1 MSGATNPRYEND
13 DLFEIGVDEAGR
25 GPLFGRVYSAAV
37 ILPKENFDFSN
48 MKDSKRFT
56 SEKKINEAAEYIKKN
71 ALAWTVAYEDEKTID
86 KINIRQATF
95 KAMHKAIKF
104 TMEKIKSNKLRLLID
119 GNDFKPFMMMINNNY
134 TSVNHICIEGGDN
147 KYSCIS
153 AASIL
158 AKVERDK
165 YIKDI
170 CLKYPKLAE
179 NYYIHK
185 NKGYGTKQ
193 HIEGIKKHGISEW
206 HRKSYGI
213 CKQYDN

>member
-95 KAMHKAIKF
+95 KAMHKAIKS

-134 TSVNHICIEGGDN
+134 TSVNHVCIEGGDN

-193 HIEGIKKHGISEW
+193 HIEGIKTHGISNW

-213 CKQYDN
+213 CKQYVN

>member
-1 MSGATNPRYEND
+1 
-13 DLFEIGVDEAGR
+13 
-25 GPLFGRVYSAAV
+25 
-37 ILPKENFDFSN
+37 
-48 MKDSKRFT
+48 
-56 SEKKINEAAEYIKKN
+56 
-71 ALAWTVAYEDEKTID
+71 
-86 KINIRQATF
+86 
-95 KAMHKAIKF
+95 
-104 TMEKIKSNKLRLLID
+104 MEKIKSNKLRLLID

-179 NYYIHK
+179 NGFMIFHDYAIGK
-185 NKGYGTKQ
+185 KPINK
-193 HIEGIKKHGISEW
+193 EGKREIVNSEW
-206 HRKSYGI
+206 GETRAVDDFLKDKIETVVIDSIPFMQKGKEIPKKIENIPKNEFSSYG
-213 CKQYDN
+213 KK